1 MPTSPNP
8 TPQPAIEFA
17 PPSSLGPRVQFRAW
31 LELLRLPN
39 VFTAVADILL
49 GFLFTHEDFSPWQSL
64 ALLIGSSALIYSAGM
79 ALNDFFDRQQDAKQ
93 RPGRP
98 IPSGRISAAAAGR
111 IGFGLLA
118 VGVLLGCAAGF
129 WSGAWRPA
137 GVAVA
142 LAVMVLMYDGVLKQT
157 PLAPLAMGGC
167 RFLNVL
173 LGMSLATV
181 PWLPVHWLVAAGIGL
196 YIVGVTWFART
207 EAVESSRLQ
216 LGAATL
222 VMMAALG
229 LLYSFPN
236 WATLDEI
243 PPLQMP
249 DRWPAFWG
257 LLALLLGW
265 RCGLAAF
272 DPQPAVVQAAV
283 KNCIFSLI
291 IIDAGACLAVQ
302 DVAHAGAIIALL
314 VPTMLLGWFVY
325 ST

>member
-1 MPTSPNP
+1 M
-8 TPQPAIEFA
+8 
-17 PPSSLGPRVQFRAW
+17 RFRAL

-49 GFLFTHEDFSPWQSL
+49 GFLFTHEGFSPWQSL
-64 ALLIGSSALIYSAGM
+64 TLLIGSSALIYLAGM
-79 ALNDFFDRQQDAKQ
+79 ALNDFFDRQQDAEQ

-98 IPSGRISAAAAGR
+98 IPSGRVSVAAAGR

-118 VGVLLGCAAGF
+118 TGVLLGCAAGA
-129 WSGAWRPA
+129 WSGEWRPA

-142 LAVMVLMYDGVLKQT
+142 LAIMVLLYDGVLKQT
-157 PLAPLAMGGC
+157 PLAPLAMGCC
-167 RFLNVL
+167 RSLNVL
-173 LGMSLATV
+173 LGMSLTAG

-207 EAVESSRLQ
+207 EAVASSRFQ
-216 LGAATL
+216 LAAATL

-229 LLYSFPN
+229 LLFSFPS
-236 WATLDEI
+236 WATRTEQ

-249 DRWPAFWG
+249 ERWEAFWG
-257 LLALLLGW
+257 FLALLLGW

-302 DVAHAGAIIALL
+302 DVAHASVIVALL
-314 VPTMLLGWFVY
+314 LPTMLLGWFVY